1 MRDYRRKNNLPSYAE
16 MKGTRRAVPKTS
28 HELTHQIKEL
38 ERAKKHKE
46 KDLMDVKEK
55 VEILY

>member
-1 MRDYRRKNNLPSYAE
+1 